1 MALRLVNAA
10 TATSSAPTLATDG
23 FALNG
28 HTPGTGQYYWL
39 KVWDAGE
46 IMVNASGTGA
56 LTFQGIIWLYSNV
69 AGCWMPAGISSTV
82 ADRGKLNDGTTITG
96 TTTLTHT
103 QPIQALSAF
112 ERIAF
117 QITTSTAGA
126 GNLTS
131 SVYLVQRYMA
141 V

>member
-28 HTPGTGQYYWL
+28 NTPGGTYYWL
-39 KVWDAGE
+39 KVWDAGAL
-46 IMVNASGTGA
+46 MVNAAGTGA
-56 LTFQGIIWLYSNV
+56 LTFQGIVWLYSNV
-69 AGCWMPAGISSTV
+69 AACWMPAGISATI

-96 TTTLTHT
+96 TTTLVHT
-103 QPIQALSAF
+103 QPIQGLSAY

-131 SVYLVQRYMA
+131 SVYLVQRYLA